1 MNAPINHEVR
11 KHARLSASRMDR
23 VMSCPGSYRLEEKMP
38 YEPAGEAAAIG
49 TAIHELSEKILRG
62 EAVNPKDYPDDHMDM
77 ANEYATFINTLVI
90 NPRKRMI
97 EVNVDAGL
105 KTLHESLGG
114 TADAVLV
121 DGDHLHVVDLKT
133 GRVLVDAEN
142 NKQLLTY
149 ALGVMRMLNAPASIT
164 CTMHIFQPR
173 AGHSQWTVSGT
184 DLISHGHDLLAAANL
199 ALTDDAP
206 TNPSTSNCKYC
217 KAKPICP
224 SMRQKVQDNARK
236 EFADLVKQ
244 ADKDDTI
251 AVPHVTGEEIEM
263 AQLAAMWSDAVL
275 ESAKRQITSGSP
287 IQGWTM
293 RPGRKT
299 KFWKSDALAFEAL
312 KAYPQAFDLK
322 SPSAIAKL
330 DIQISE
336 DLIGEKHAAASLV
349 KEKTQKENHE

>member
-1 MNAPINHEVR
+1 MTQHTDR

-23 VMSCPGSYRLEEKMP
+23 VMSCPGSYRLESLMP

-62 EAVNPKDYPDDHMDM
+62 EAVNAKDYLDDHFDM

-90 NPRKRMI
+90 NPRRRMI

-105 KTLHESLGG
+105 KSLHQALGG

-133 GRVLVDAEN
+133 GRVLVDAED

-149 ALGVMRMLNAPASIT
+149 ALGVMRMLNAPANIQ

-173 AGHSQWTVSGT
+173 AGHSKWTVSGA
-184 DLISHGHDLLAAANL
+184 DLIAHSHDLLAAANL

-206 TNPSTSNCKYC
+206 TNPSVSNCKYC

-224 SMRQKVQDNARK
+224 SMRQKVQDSARI
-236 EFADLVKQ
+236 EFADLVKK
-244 ADKDDTI
+244 AEKDETVQ
-251 AVPHVTGEEIEM
+251 VPPVTPDQIEL

-275 ESAKRQITSGSP
+275 ESAKKQITSGSL
-287 IQGWTM
+287 IQGWTL

-330 DIQISE
+330 DITVSE
-336 DLIGEKHAAASLV
+336 DLVGEKHAAASLV
-349 KEKTQKENHE
+349 KEKQQ

>member
-1 MNAPINHEVR
+1 
-11 KHARLSASRMDR
+11 
-23 VMSCPGSYRLEEKMP
+23 MSCPGSYRLEEKMP

-49 TAIHELSEKILRG
+49 TAIHELSERILRG
-62 EAVNPKDYPDDHMDM
+62 EVINPELYPIDHYDM
-77 ANEYATFINTLVI
+77 ANEYATFINTLVEK
-90 NPRKRMI
+90 PRKRMI

-105 KTLHESLGG
+105 KTLHQSLGG

-133 GRVLVDAEN
+133 GRVLVEAED
-142 NKQLLTY
+142 NKQMLTY
-149 ALGVMRMLNAPASIT
+149 ALGVMRMLNAPASIQ

-206 TNPSTSNCKYC
+206 TNPSTNACRYC

-224 SMRQKVQDNARK
+224 SMRAKVQDNARK
-236 EFADLVKQ
+236 EFAELVKQ
-244 ADKDDTI
+244 ADKGEVV
-251 AVPHVTGEEIEM
+251 AVPAVTPDMIEL
-263 AQLAAMWSDAVL
+263 AQIAAMWSEAVL
-275 ESAKRQITSGSP
+275 DSAKRQITEGST
-287 IQGWTM
+287 IQGWTL

-312 KAYPQAFDLK
+312 KSYPQAFDLK

-330 DIQISE
+330 DITISE

-349 KEKTQKENHE
+349 KEKAKD